1 MKRLTAVLVVGVAL
15 LWVSTAFAQ
24 YSALEDAPA
33 YGPWIGAGGLV
44 ISGDN
49 AVGESDSAF
58 LGTVT
63 IAGMVDY
70 LTWQAFY
77 GMDFEEGTAWG
88 GSIDYVLA
96 SNFDECFTC
105 PEESMWWFGAGGT
118 LIDVSDL
125 YYDENDATAA
135 LDDTFFGP
143 NIGVGYVWEDWLLT
157 FYVHYLFG
165 DESDSLAFQGNVMYN
180 FTN

>member
-1 MKRLTAVLVVGVAL
+1 
-15 LWVSTAFAQ
+15 
-24 YSALEDAPA
+24 
-33 YGPWIGAGGLV
+33 
-44 ISGDN
+44 
-49 AVGESDSAF
+49 
-58 LGTVT
+58 
-63 IAGMVDY
+63 
-70 LTWQAFY
+70 
-77 GMDFEEGTAWG
+77 
-88 GSIDYVLA
+88 
-96 SNFDECFTC
+96 
-105 PEESMWWFGAGGT
+105 MWWFGAGGT